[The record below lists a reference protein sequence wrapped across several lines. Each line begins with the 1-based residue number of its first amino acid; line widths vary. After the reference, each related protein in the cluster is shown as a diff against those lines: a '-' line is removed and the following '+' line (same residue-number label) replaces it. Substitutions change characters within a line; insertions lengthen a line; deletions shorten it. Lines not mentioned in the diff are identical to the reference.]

1 MATTIPKDIQ
11 DNLKKLSDVSKVP
24 LKSLVDRLKEIMET
38 DENIKAMQK
47 DEFKIRF
54 AWTALAKEM
63 TTTGN
68 EYLIMPICYPQ
79 VREMTIKGEN
89 THVGNIAGLVQ
100 EITKEEDGEKLG
112 PIQYASG
119 TLWREAAKNMEGL
132 EVGKVYKASFL
143 PKENSWG
150 ITISSNNTGFIGVDK
165 NMKDFEEFFKE
176 EIEPQAPY
184 VTLAD
189 IDLNESE
196 FNTDIKLVRATIME
210 AEVEERDDGSEY
222 GYYDLADD
230 TIVGRKL
237 QRVFLHPK
245 DVKYMQGSIVILGG
259 IIQKDKKDVF
269 RWNHQFQVPTD
280 VAEKKEFK
288 VKPIT
293 ATKESVS
300 LDDEDINDDSDD
312 IMKIESD
319 DDTSSTKTDETEK
332 PSSTEEDEESVFQV

>member
-11 DNLKKLSDVSKVP
+11 DNLKKLSNMSKVP
-24 LKSLVDRLKEIMET
+24 LKSLVDRLKKIMET

-47 DEFKIRF
+47 EEFKIRF
-54 AWTALAKEM
+54 AYAALAKEM

-100 EITKEEDGEKLG
+100 EITKGEDGEQLG

-143 PKENSWG
+143 PKDNSWG
-150 ITISSNNTGFIGVDK
+150 LTISSNNTGFIDVDQK
-165 NMKDFEEFFKE
+165 MKGFEKFFKE

-288 VKPIT
+288 VKPVT

-300 LDDEDINDDSDD
+300 LDDEDDTETDDDSDD
-312 IMKIESD
+312 VMKIESD
-319 DDTSSTKTDETEK
+319 ENTSTTETKE
-332 PSSTEEDEESVFQV
+332 PSSTEDEESVFQV

>member
-11 DNLKKLSDVSKVP
+11 DNLKKLSNVSKVP
-24 LKSLVDRLKEIMET
+24 LKSLVDRLKKIMET

-47 DEFKIRF
+47 EEFKIRF
-54 AWTALAKEM
+54 AYAALAKEM

-100 EITKEEDGEKLG
+100 EITKGEDGEQLG

-143 PKENSWG
+143 PKDNSWG
-150 ITISSNNTGFIGVDK
+150 LTISSNNTGFIGVDQK
-165 NMKDFEEFFKE
+165 MKGFEEFFKE

-237 QRVFLHPK
+237 QRVFLHTK

-288 VKPIT
+288 VKPVT

-300 LDDEDINDDSDD
+300 LDDEDDTETDDDSDD
-312 IMKIESD
+312 VMKIESD
-319 DDTSSTKTDETEK
+319 KDTSTTETKE
-332 PSSTEEDEESVFQV
+332 PSSTEDEESVFQV